1 MKQRRERES
10 KNLYLIRKEE
20 VTEEAIVT
28 PSKVV
33 PPRTEG
39 KSLSN
44 EILFFFNKRVIGN
57 LK

>member
-10 KNLYLIRKEE
+10 ENLYLIRKEE

-33 PPRTEG
+33 PPGTEE
-39 KSLSN
+39 KALSN
-44 EILFFFNKRVIGN
+44 EILYFYLFIY
-57 LK
+57 L